1 LGADAVGSEIV
12 RIDHLAI
19 PLASGLKLGA
29 RLWRP
34 VDAEQ
39 NPVPAIVDY
48 HPYRSSDGSALAD
61 ETIYAPL
68 AARGYA
74 CVKLDVRGTGNSDGL
89 HRDQFDA
96 AYWTD
101 AVEALCWIAAQP
113 WCNGRTGMTGLSWP
127 AHASL
132 MVATFQPASL
142 GAILP
147 VDGADDRYLNRYQ
160 GGCLLVYAVW
170 HGAQLSGMHLRPPLP
185 WVVGERWREMWLERL
200 SAYQNYFE
208 IWGAH
213 PTFDSYWHAG
223 SAKRALARITCP
235 ILATVGWADTGYA
248 MALPTLLGESDAPRA
263 AIAGPWGHCF
273 PHTARPGPRFD
284 FVDLAARWFDCT
296 LRGTATDAKE
306 WPRLTAWL
314 IDSHEPQPELMER
327 PGFWIE
333 ESEWPPRSAQ
343 MQRYG
348 LAPGRLGGDC
358 ASGEKALLRSPLTVG
373 ASSGEWMPWYP
384 AGSGAHLAED
394 QREADGLSL
403 CFDTVPVAGDTELLG
418 QPQLSLAVSSDHA
431 CGQIVARLCDVAPDG
446 TSTRITYGFL
456 NLCHREGDEHPVKVE
471 PGRAYDV
478 KLVLAP
484 IGWRL
489 KSGHR
494 FRIALSTSYFPIVWP
509 APRHATLTFDL
520 QRCELTLPLR
530 KQGKPCAPPAPAT
543 PADRPHLA
551 ASTLRAAQLERRRNY
566 DVGSSVLEIVVD
578 EDNGE
583 FRLERD
589 GLTFGS
595 TLRRTYCV
603 ATNDPLSARCA
614 TSATW
619 TLGHGDWMTQITV
632 DADVT
637 SDGESFLV
645 STRISAREGEHE
657 VFARH
662 DRKSIPRGS
671 A

>member
-1 LGADAVGSEIV
+1 LDADARESEIL

-34 VDAEQ
+34 ADAEQ

-48 HPYRSSDGSALAD
+48 HPYRSCDGSALAD
-61 ETIYAPL
+61 EAIYAPL
-68 AARGYA
+68 AARGYV

-89 HRDQFDA
+89 HHDQFDA

-101 AVEALCWIAAQP
+101 AVEALAWIAAQP

-132 MVATFQPASL
+132 MVATHQPASL

-160 GGCLLVYAVW
+160 GGCLLLYAVW

-185 WVVGERWREMWLERL
+185 WVVGERWRDMWLQRL
-200 SAYQNYFE
+200 SAYRNYFE

-213 PTFDSYWHAG
+213 PTFDPYWHAG
-223 SAKRALARITCP
+223 SARRAFDRISCP

-248 MALPTLLGESDAPRA
+248 AALPTLLTKAAAPRA

-273 PHTARPGPRFD
+273 PHTACPGPGFD
-284 FVDLAARWFDCT
+284 FVDLAARWFDHT
-296 LRGTATDAKE
+296 LKGSENAT
-306 WPRLTAWL
+306 WPTLKAWL
-314 IDSHEPQPELMER
+314 IASHEPLADLMER
-327 PGFWIE
+327 PGFWVE
-333 ESEWPPRSAQ
+333 DSAWPPRSVE

-348 LAPGRLGGDC
+348 SAPGRLGADC
-358 ASGEKALLRSPLTVG
+358 RSDAKAMLRSPLTVG

-403 CFDTVPVAGDTELLG
+403 CFDTAPVTGDTELLG
-418 QPQLSLAVSSDHA
+418 QPLLSLAVSSDQT

-456 NLCHREGDEHPVKVE
+456 NLRHREGDEHAVNVE
-471 PGRAYDV
+471 PRRSYEVRLA
-478 KLVLAP
+478 LAP
-484 IGWRL
+484 IGWCL

-509 APRHATLTFDL
+509 APRHATLTLDL
-520 QRCELTLPLR
+520 ARCELELPLR
-530 KQGKPCAPPAPAT
+530 KASRRSAPPAPAA
-543 PADRPHLA
+543 PNSQPSLA
-551 ASTLRAAQLERRRNY
+551 ASMLRPPRLERSRGF
-566 DVGSSVLEIVVD
+566 DVGSQVLEIVVD

-583 FRLERD
+583 VRLQKD
-589 GLTFGS
+589 GLRFGS
-595 TLRRTYCV
+595 TMKRTYTV
-603 ATNDPLSARCA
+603 AANDPLSARC
-614 TSATW
+614 TISAGW
-619 TLGHGDWMTQITV
+619 TLGRGDWMTEIAV

-637 SDGESFLV
+637 SDGESFFV
-645 STRISAREGEHE
+645 NTRISAREGGQE

-662 DRKSIPRGS
+662 DRKTISRGS

>member
-1 LGADAVGSEIV
+1 MVAHAPGGGIL

-19 PLASGLKLGA
+19 PANGLSLGA

-34 VDAEQ
+34 ADAEQ
-39 NPVPAIVDY
+39 HPVPAIVDY

-61 ETIYAPL
+61 EGIYALL

-74 CVKLDVRGTGNSDGL
+74 CIKLDVRGTGNSNGL
-89 HRDQFDA
+89 HLDQFDA

-101 AVEALCWIAAQP
+101 AVEALAWIAAQP

-132 MVATFQPASL
+132 MVATHQPPSL

-185 WVVGERWREMWLERL
+185 WVVGEQWRDMWLQRL
-200 SAYQNYFE
+200 KAYRNYFE

-223 SAKRALARITCP
+223 SAKRVFDRIACP

-248 MALPTLLGESDAPRA
+248 VALPTLLKESVALRA

-273 PHTARPGPRFD
+273 PHAARPGPGFD
-284 FVDLAARWFDCT
+284 FVDLAARWFDHT
-296 LRGTATDAKE
+296 LKGAAKDVQQ
-306 WPRLTAWL
+306 WPKLTAWL
-314 IDSHEPQPELMER
+314 IESHEPRPDLMER
-327 PGFWIE
+327 PGFWVE
-333 ESEWPPRSAQ
+333 EGAWLPRSVA
-343 MQRYG
+343 MQRHG
-348 LAPGRLGGDC
+348 FAPGRLGREVRSD
-358 ASGEKALLRSPLTVG
+358 AKAVVRSPLSVG

-384 AGSGAHLAED
+384 AGSGAHLPED

-403 CFDTVPVAGDTELLG
+403 CFEGEPVATDTELLG
-418 QPQLSLAVSSDHA
+418 QPLLSLAVSSDQV

-446 TSTRITYGFL
+446 TSMRITYGFL
-456 NLCHREGDEHPVKVE
+456 NLSHRDGDEHPVPVE
-471 PGRAYDV
+471 PGQSYQV
-478 KLVLAP
+478 KIPLAP
-484 IGWRL
+484 IGWCLR
-489 KSGHR
+489 SGHR
-494 FRIALSTSYFPIVWP
+494 FRIAISTSYFPIVWP

-520 QRCELTLPLR
+520 ATCELMLPLLQAGER
-530 KQGKPCAPPAPAT
+530 CAPPAPAA
-543 PADRPHLA
+543 PAHRPGLA
-551 ASTLRAAQLERRRNY
+551 ATTLRAPRLARLRTF
-566 DVGSSVLEIVVD
+566 DVGSSVVEIVVD

-583 FRLERD
+583 VRLELD

-595 TLRRTYCV
+595 TMKRTYSV
-603 ATNDPLSARCA
+603 AANDPLSARCA

-619 TLGHGDWMTQITV
+619 TLSRGDWTTKVVV
-632 DADVT
+632 DAEVT
-637 SDGESFLV
+637 SDGDSFLV
-645 STRISAREGEHE
+645 NTRISAHEGEHE
-657 VFARH
+657 VFARR
-662 DRKSIPRGS
+662 DSKTIRRGS